1 MLKITDLSLR
11 RGSRLLLEKVE
22 LDVFPGQR
30 MGLTGA
36 NGSGKSSLFSVI
48 AGRLEADQ
56 GNVSLP
62 RGTLIAEVLQE
73 TPESSRA
80 AIDYVIDGDK
90 SYRSLEIKIAQAEL
104 DDNGAELASLHSQ
117 MEAIDGFRVSARA
130 GQLLH
135 GLGFTA
141 TEQSQ
146 SVDTLSGGWRIR
158 LNLATDRMTTA

>member
-11 RGSRLLLEKVE
+11 RGTRLLLENVE

-30 MGLTGA
+30 LGLTGA

-73 TPESSRA
+73 TPESSRT

-90 SYRSLEIKIAQAEL
+90 AYRSLETKITQAEL
-104 DDNGAELASLHSQ
+104 DDNGTELASLHSQ

-146 SVDTLSGGWRIR
+146 SVDTFLSLIHI
-158 LNLATDRMTTA
+158 